1 MKKRGIALL
10 GGVVVLASMAA
21 LVWHLNVQDEPD
33 VSASAPAG
41 SASAPTPAT
50 VARGEY
56 LARAGDCMAC
66 HTARG
71 GATFAGGLAL
81 ATPFGTVYT
90 SNLTP
95 DRETGIGT
103 WSAAEFWRALH
114 NGRAKDGRLLYP
126 AFPYTN
132 YTKVTR
138 EDSDALYAWL
148 RTLAPVHQPNRPNA
162 LRWPYSTQ
170 AALAVWRALFF
181 KPGTYVSDTTRT
193 AEWNRGAYLI
203 QGLGHCSACHAT
215 RNALGATSSS
225 LDLAGGLIPLQ
236 NWYAPSLESPLEAG
250 VANWDVPHIV
260 ELFKTGTTRHG
271 WVTGPM
277 AEAVLR
283 GTQYLSQEDLV
294 DMATYLKALPG
305 GNSSGDA
312 SAPRQHAPVNPAV
325 ALLGARLYKDNCA
338 QCHGATGQ
346 GVPHAYPALAGNRAA
361 TMDSPANLVQMVL
374 YGGFAPATAG
384 NPRPFGMPPYV
395 LVLKDSEIAA
405 VLTHIRTAWGNQAA
419 QVTEV
424 QVNQLRSSATP

>member
-1 MKKRGIALL
+1 MKKLGIALL
-10 GGVVVLASMAA
+10 AGMVVLVAVAA

-33 VSASAPAG
+33 VSASVAA
-41 SASAPTPAT
+41 STSAPTPAV
-50 VARGEY
+50 VARGQY

-95 DRETGIGT
+95 DRETGIGS
-103 WSAAEFWRALH
+103 WSSAEFWRALH
-114 NGRAKDGRLLYP
+114 NGRAKSGRLLYP

-162 LRWPYSTQ
+162 LRWPYNTQ

-181 KPGTYVSDTTRT
+181 KPGAYIPDGNRT

-215 RNALGATSSS
+215 RNVLGATSGA
-225 LDLAGGLIPLQ
+225 LDLAGGLIPVQ
-236 NWYAPSLESPLEAG
+236 NWYAPSLESAHEAG
-250 VANWDVPHIV
+250 VADWDVPRIV

-277 AEAVLR
+277 AEAVLN
-283 GTQYLSQEDLV
+283 GTQYLSQQDLV
-294 DMATYLKALPG
+294 AMAQYLKALPG
-305 GNSSGDA
+305 AKASDA
-312 SAPRQHAPVNPAV
+312 ASVPPAHARVNPAV
-325 ALLGARLYKDNCA
+325 ALWGARLYKDNCA

-346 GVPHAYPALAGNRAA
+346 GVPHAYPALAGNRAV

-395 LVLKDSEIAA
+395 LVLNDGEIAA
-405 VLTHIRTAWGNQAA
+405 VLTHIRTAWGNQAT
-419 QVTEV
+419 QVSNV
-424 QVNQLRSSATP
+424 QVGQLRGSATP

>member
-1 MKKRGIALL
+1 MKKLGITLL
-10 GGVVVLASMAA
+10 GGVVVLAGLAA
-21 LVWHLNVQDEPD
+21 LVWHLNVRDEPD
-33 VSASAPAG
+33 VSAPMTAASAGAPA
-41 SASAPTPAT
+41 AAT

-71 GATFAGGLAL
+71 GAAFAGGLGL
-81 ATPFGTVYT
+81 PTPFGTVYT

-95 DRETGIGT
+95 DNETGIGS
-103 WSAAEFWRALH
+103 WSSAYFWRALH

-132 YTKVTR
+132 YTQVTR
-138 EDSDALYAWL
+138 EDSDAIYAWL
-148 RTLAPVHQPNRPNA
+148 RTLAPVHQANRPHA

-181 KPGTYVSDTTRT
+181 KPGAYVSDPTRT
-193 AEWNRGAYLI
+193 AEWNRGAYLV

-250 VANWDVPHIV
+250 VADWDIPHIV
-260 ELFKTGTTRHG
+260 ELFKTGATRHG

-294 DMATYLKALPG
+294 AMAQYLKNLPAG
-305 GNSSGDA
+305 
-312 SAPRQHAPVNPAV
+312 HADVLPAARAHTPINPAV

-338 QCHGATGQ
+338 QCHGDAGQ
-346 GVPHAYPALAGNRAA
+346 GVPHAYPTLAGNRAV

-374 YGGFAPATAG
+374 YGGFPPATGG

-395 LVLKDSEIAA
+395 LVLSDADIAA
-405 VLTHIRTAWGNQAA
+405 VLTHIRTSWGNQAE

-424 QVNQLRSSATP
+424 EVNRLRSNATP

>member
-1 MKKRGIALL
+1 MKKLGIALL
-10 GGVVVLASMAA
+10 AGMAVLVAVAA

-33 VSASAPAG
+33 VSAPVAAST
-41 SASAPTPAT
+41 SAPTPAV
-50 VARGEY
+50 VARGQY

-103 WSAAEFWRALH
+103 WTSAEFWRALH
-114 NGRAKDGRLLYP
+114 NGRAKSGRLLYP

-148 RTLAPVHQPNRPNA
+148 RTLAPIHQPNRPNA
-162 LRWPYSTQ
+162 LRWPYNTQ

-181 KPGTYVSDTTRT
+181 KPGTYVPDGNRT

-215 RNALGATSSS
+215 RNVLGATSGA
-225 LDLAGGLIPLQ
+225 LDLAGGLIPVQ
-236 NWYAPSLESPLEAG
+236 NWYAPSLESAHEAG
-250 VANWDVPHIV
+250 VADWDVPRIV

-277 AEAVLR
+277 AEAVLN
-283 GTQYLSQEDLV
+283 GTQYLSQQDLV
-294 DMATYLKALPG
+294 AMAQYLKALPG
-305 GNSSGDA
+305 PKASGAA
-312 SAPRQHAPVNPAV
+312 SVPPAHARVNPAV
-325 ALLGARLYKDNCA
+325 ALWGARLYKDNCA

-346 GVPHAYPALAGNRAA
+346 GVPQAYPALAGNRAV

-395 LVLKDSEIAA
+395 LVLNDGEIAA
-405 VLTHIRTAWGNQAA
+405 VLTHIRTAWGNQAT
-419 QVTEV
+419 QVSNV
-424 QVNQLRSSATP
+424 QVGQLRGSATP

>member
-1 MKKRGIALL
+1 MRKLGVALL
-10 GGVVVLASMAA
+10 GGIVVLAAVAA

-33 VSASAPAG
+33 VSAPVAAG
-41 SASAPTPAT
+41 SSIVPSPAT

-66 HTARG
+66 HTARA
-71 GATFAGGLAL
+71 GAALAGGLAL

-95 DRETGIGT
+95 DNDTGIGT
-103 WSAAEFWRALH
+103 WSSADFWRALH
-114 NGRAKDGRLLYP
+114 NGRARNGRLLYP

-162 LRWPYSTQ
+162 LRWPYNTQ
-170 AALAVWRALFF
+170 TALAVWRALFF
-181 KPGTYVSDTTRT
+181 KPGSYVSDPSHTV
-193 AEWNRGAYLI
+193 EWNRGAYLI
-203 QGLGHCSACHAT
+203 QGLGHCSACHST
-215 RNALGATSSS
+215 RNALGATSSA

-250 VANWDVPHIV
+250 VADWDIPDIV
-260 ELFKTGTTRHG
+260 KLFKTGTTRHG

-283 GTQYLSQEDLV
+283 GTQYLSQDDLV
-294 DMATYLKALPG
+294 AMAQYLKALPG
-305 GNSSGDA
+305 DHASAQA
-312 SAPRQHAPVNPAV
+312 SAPRRYPPINT
-325 ALLGARLYKDNCA
+325 ALTMVGARLYKDNCA
-338 QCHGATGQ
+338 QCHGDAGE
-346 GVPHAYPALAGNRAA
+346 GVPHAYPALAGNRTV

-374 YGGFAPATAG
+374 YGGFAPATTG
-384 NPRPFGMPPYV
+384 NPRPFGMPPFVPV
-395 LVLKDSEIAA
+395 LNDREIAA
-405 VLTHIRTAWGNQAA
+405 VLTYIRTAWGNQAA
-419 QVTEV
+419 QVTDV
-424 QVNQLRSSATP
+424 QVGQLRSNTTP